1 MNSLQD
7 DAQERQRL
15 IDRLT
20 RLQEIE
26 QEKKGLQDKAIDYML
41 TWAEGSQDELIG

>member
-1 MNSLQD
+1 MNSLQG
-7 DAQERQRL
+7 DAQERQWL

-26 QEKKGLQDKAIDYML
+26 QEKKRLQDKVIDYFVCYYL
-41 TWAEGSQDELIG
+41 

>member
-1 MNSLQD
+1 MNSLQG

-26 QEKKGLQDKAIDYML
+26 QEKKGLQDKIIDYFVCYYL
-41 TWAEGSQDELIG
+41 